1 MRQRNPKER
10 KSVADVC
17 GNTKFLCLSAA
28 VCAGL
33 CHECQSLLLLLLLLL
48 VRLQDSNAQLTTQLK
63 GLSVKA
69 QSRLLEDAAGGA
81 PGPADSV
88 DAPSAASYRPA
99 VAQEV
104 AISILEPC
112 DVRVVLKASA
122 AVQDVALDVSAL
134 QLRMSPDVMQLLL
147 HLHKVR
153 ANICWRSKH
162 MFYC

>member
-1 MRQRNPKER
+1 
-10 KSVADVC
+10 
-17 GNTKFLCLSAA
+17 
-28 VCAGL
+28 
-33 CHECQSLLLLLLLLL
+33 LLLLMLLL
-48 VRLQDSNAQLTTQLK
+48 VCLQDTDSQITTQLK

-69 QSRLLEDAAGGA
+69 QSRLLEDAAGGV
-81 PGPADSV
+81 GSTDSE

-122 AVQDVALDVSAL
+122 AVQDVGLDVSAL

-153 ANICWRSKH
+153 AAHLLAVCSNRSCVH
-162 MFYC
+162 L